1 MRPHGLGLLVGLAFL
16 VACGERAPTPSALA
30 RDVAS
35 YAVET
40 YGDSVERRLGE
51 LIAFRTVAQDGIPN
65 AEHPEF
71 RALTAYLAQLA
82 ADLGLDFVDHGAVII
97 IGLGDADERLGVL
110 AHADVQPAD
119 PAKWMEDPFQ
129 LDAHSEHGRLIGRGV
144 EDDKGP
150 IAAALYAMRAV
161 RDRGVPLE
169 RRIELVITYT
179 EESDWGPIR
188 EFVAQ
193 WDPPGINVAL
203 DSEYPV
209 VIAEKAW
216 NGVFLKI
223 PPDRAAGPGPRLA
236 TFTGGEF
243 LSQIPEDAEATI
255 MGPSL
260 ELEHALREAAASDS
274 LAQFTFE
281 RVGETLNVAA
291 RGLAAHSSKPWQ
303 GRNAIT
309 HLAALL
315 GVHDWPSTQAGR
327 MVRMVNDLVGTG
339 DYGER
344 FGKVAYE
351 HDFMGPLTLSLTML
365 GPGDADTL
373 VAGINIRSPV
383 GMSGEALERA
393 IDEAVESWKRE
404 TGIDAGISTLIG
416 EPYYIDDAPQVP
428 VLLDIFRFY
437 SGMEDA
443 QPIAIGGGTN
453 ARLLPFG
460 VNFGPAMPGEPYTGH
475 SEHEFMTRAQLLLNL
490 EMYTAMLV
498 ELAGAS

>member
-1 MRPHGLGLLVGLAFL
+1 
-16 VACGERAPTPSALA
+16 
-30 RDVAS
+30 
-35 YAVET
+35 
-40 YGDSVERRLGE
+40 
-51 LIAFRTVAQDGIPN
+51 
-65 AEHPEF
+65 
-71 RALTAYLAQLA
+71 
-82 ADLGLDFVDHGAVII
+82 
-97 IGLGDADERLGVL
+97 
-110 AHADVQPAD
+110 
-119 PAKWMEDPFQ
+119 
-129 LDAHSEHGRLIGRGV
+129 
-144 EDDKGP
+144 
-150 IAAALYAMRAV
+150 
-161 RDRGVPLE
+161 
-169 RRIELVITYT
+169 
-179 EESDWGPIR
+179 
-188 EFVAQ
+188 
-193 WDPPGINVAL
+193 
-203 DSEYPV
+203 
-209 VIAEKAW
+209 
-216 NGVFLKI
+216 
-223 PPDRAAGPGPRLA
+223 
-236 TFTGGEF
+236 
-243 LSQIPEDAEATI
+243 
-255 MGPSL
+255 
-260 ELEHALREAAASDS
+260 
-274 LAQFTFE
+274 
-281 RVGETLNVAA
+281 
-291 RGLAAHSSKPWQ
+291 
-303 GRNAIT
+303 
-309 HLAALL
+309 
-315 GVHDWPSTQAGR
+315 
-327 MVRMVNDLVGTG
+327 MVNDLVGTG